1 MLYHQHERSRCC
13 HKAWLGFPTEDMRGM
28 GTEARDLRAKESVE
42 EEGGGEKEEEEAGRR
57 RGGEE
62 KKGGVGKKEEG
73 EEGNSNTS

>member
-1 MLYHQHERSRCC
+1 MPCASHALRC
-13 HKAWLGFPTEDMRGM
+13 
-28 GTEARDLRAKESVE
+28 E
-42 EEGGGEKEEEEAGRR
+42 EIKW